1 VTILEVPVP
10 KRIPEGL
17 IEELAKKSVY
27 CSVHLK
33 DLVVVNGGS
42 MLRLAVDDPSH
53 GPDVQEK
60 VLRFIASMIR
70 GYRKFDKKTVF
81 QSGAEVSYT
90 GDVWEQ
96 IQKLGWVYD
105 SGFGQVTLCGPALAL
120 YRFFQNEFAGMATS
134 VFAAKACQFPALI
147 PAETLARCN
156 YFSSFPQ
163 AVTFVSHLGED
174 FDMLE
179 EFSQANKDPNAASVV
194 FPRREALREPSYCLT
209 PVVCYHCY
217 RMLERQKLEPG
228 ETRTFT
234 AENACFRYES
244 RNTTSLERLWN
255 FNMREIIF
263 IGTQQSVK
271 LHRQKCMDAVAE
283 WIGTLGLRV
292 SFETA
297 SDPFFTT
304 DFSEKTYFQLL
315 SDLKYEMRLK
325 ISEDRSIAAGSFNLH
340 NDFFGKTFHIGSGE
354 QTAFTACVGFGLE
367 RWVYG
372 FLCQKGLDA
381 SKWPERVRAFL
392 DVA

>member
-1 VTILEVPVP
+1 
-10 KRIPEGL
+10 
-17 IEELAKKSVY
+17 
-27 CSVHLK
+27 
-33 DLVVVNGGS
+33 
-42 MLRLAVDDPSH
+42 
-53 GPDVQEK
+53 
-60 VLRFIASMIR
+60 
-70 GYRKFDKKTVF
+70 
-81 QSGAEVSYT
+81 
-90 GDVWEQ
+90 
-96 IQKLGWVYD
+96 VYD
-105 SGFGQVTLCGPALAL
+105 AGFGQVTLRGPALAV
-120 YRFFQNEFAGMATS
+120 YRFFQSEFARMATD
-134 VFAAKACQFPALI
+134 VFAAQPCQFPVLI

-179 EFSQANKDPNAASVV
+179 EFSRANSDHNAASVV
-194 FPRREALREPSYCLT
+194 FPRGELLLEPSYCLT

-217 RMLERQKLEPG
+217 RMLERRTLESG
-228 ETRTFT
+228 ETQIYT

-263 IGTQQSVK
+263 VGTQDSVK
-271 LHRQKCMDAVAE
+271 SMRKKCMDAVAE
-283 WIGTLGLRV
+283 WIGPLGLRV

-315 SDLKYEMRLK
+315 SDLKYEMRLN
-325 ISEDRSIAAGSFNLH
+325 ISEERSIAAGSFNLH

-367 RWVYG
+367 RWVFG
-372 FLCQKGLDA
+372 FISQKGLDPE
-381 SKWPERVRAFL
+381 KWPARVRAFL